1 MSINIGVD
9 KDDMVHT
16 YNGIL
21 LSNEREQN
29 NAMEGPRDCHL
40 SEVSQTETNII

>member
-9 KDDMVHT
+9 KDDVVHT

-29 NAMEGPRDCHL
+29 NAWKDL
-40 SEVSQTETNII
+40 ETVI